1 MSSSVN
7 VYNKKQDIL
16 TFGER
21 TTQGLGTTRY
31 RRTYLLI
38 LHNQEKDLYYAL
50 HYNGS
55 NSFLFANTGKVYQFK
70 AKNSEVK
77 EYALYLRNILQLII

>member
-1 MSSSVN
+1 MSSSVD

-21 TTQGLGTTRY
+21 ATQGLGTTRY
-31 RRTYLLI
+31 RCTYLLI

-50 HYNGS
+50 HYNVS
-55 NSFLFANTGKVYQFK
+55 NSFLFANTGKVYLFK